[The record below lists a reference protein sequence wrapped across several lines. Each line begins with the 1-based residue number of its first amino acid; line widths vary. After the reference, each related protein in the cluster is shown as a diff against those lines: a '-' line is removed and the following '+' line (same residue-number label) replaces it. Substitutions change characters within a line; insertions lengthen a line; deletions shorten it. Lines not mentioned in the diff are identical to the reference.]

1 MTSERSYR
9 HMKQW
14 IKPDAPFGDFHI
26 GFYNR
31 LNYLDIFIG
40 VFF

>member
-9 HMKQW
+9 HMKQL
-14 IKPDAPFGDFHI
+14 IKPDAPFGDFH
-26 GFYNR
+26 NR